1 MAKKKFTTRF
11 EDDLIQRLKMQA
23 LRERTDPGKILE
35 RLLEEYLAEAEQS

>member
-11 EDDLIQRLKMQA
+11 EDEMIQRLKMQA

-35 RLLEEYLAEAEQS
+35 RLLAQYLDEAEQS